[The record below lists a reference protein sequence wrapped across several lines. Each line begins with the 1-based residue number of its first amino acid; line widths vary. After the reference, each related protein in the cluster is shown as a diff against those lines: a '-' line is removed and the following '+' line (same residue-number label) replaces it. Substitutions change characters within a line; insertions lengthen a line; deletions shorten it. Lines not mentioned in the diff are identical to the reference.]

1 MCAQIKKIETPKIK
15 LDRHLVKKI
24 ISILVK
30 NFEIES
36 IILFGSYVYG
46 NPNENSDIDIVVI
59 LKERGFARDYE
70 DLLSRR
76 LKISSLF
83 LDIKKIIP
91 MDILVYTKDEW
102 EKLLNLNSSFI
113 REVNEK
119 GVRLK

>member
-24 ISILVK
+24 ISRLVK

-46 NPNENSDIDIVVI
+46 NPDENSDIDIVVI

>member
-1 MCAQIKKIETPKIK
+1 MCAQIKETETPKIK
-15 LDRHLVKKI
+15 LDRYLIEEI
-24 ISILVK
+24 ISRLVK
-30 NFEIES
+30 NFEIED
-36 IILFGSYVYG
+36 IILFGSYAYG
-46 NPNENSDIDIVVI
+46 NPDENSDIDIVVI

-102 EKLLNLNSSFI
+102 EKLLDLNSSFI
-113 REVNEK
+113 REINEK